1 MRAAELGVN
10 GDGRRGREV
19 VDLGTTPVVCAQVL
33 CLPICARNSGSPK
46 RSGCCRSGGG
56 SKNQGTDR
64 TDTRDAL
71 RWLKYLRAGCESE
84 SKSVGFASPIEPIEP
99 IEPKSNGATTDT
111 RGGRG

>member
-1 MRAAELGVN
+1 MGTVAVAGRWWTWEQPLWCVLRCCACQSAPGTAGPPKGRAVAGAE
-10 GDGRRGREV
+10 E
-19 VDLGTTPVVCAQVL
+19 
-33 CLPICARNSGSPK
+33 
-46 RSGCCRSGGG
+46 G

>member
-10 GDGRRGREV
+10 GDGRCGREV

-56 SKNQGTDR
+56 LQKSRNRQNR
-64 TDTRDAL
+64 HARCAAL
-71 RWLKYLRAGCESE
+71 AQISE
-84 SKSVGFASPIEPIEP
+84 SGLREREQK
-99 IEPKSNGATTDT
+99 
-111 RGGRG
+111 RRLC